1 MNRKK
6 FYLLAAVLYCSTAV
20 FGQRTLAEQ
29 RAQILLGKLTL
40 EEKVALMQNSSP
52 AIPRLGIKAYDWWS
66 EALHGVGR
74 AGIATVFPQAIG
86 MGASFDDDL
95 LYQAFTA
102 VSDEARAKS
111 AEFAKNGG
119 LKIYQGLTFWTPN
132 VNIFRDPR
140 WGRGQETYGEDP
152 YLTSRMGVS
161 VVRGLQGPEDAE
173 YDKLHA
179 CAKHFAVHSGPEW
192 NRHSFDAKDIDPRD
206 LWETYL
212 PAFKDLV
219 QKGNVREVMCAY
231 NRFEGDPC
239 CGSNRLLMQILRDEW
254 GYKGLVVSDCW
265 AISDFYRPNAH
276 QTHPDAAHASA
287 SAVLN
292 GTDLE
297 CGPEFGHLTEAVK
310 EGLIDEARIDASL
323 LRLLTARYQLGEM
336 DNGNAWP
343 IPYSVVNSKP
353 HQDLA
358 LRMARESI
366 VLLQN
371 KDNILPLDKKLTVAV
386 MGPNANDSVMQWGNY
401 NGFPAHTVTLLEG
414 IRAKLPDG
422 QVIYEPG
429 CEHTGGD
436 ASLNLQAAVDK
447 VKDADVVI
455 FAGGISP
462 ALEGEEMPVTIPGFK
477 GGDRTDI
484 ELPEIQRSL
493 VKALVDAGKKVIFVN
508 YSGSAVALT
517 PESERCEAILQAW
530 YPGQAGGTAV
540 ADVLFG
546 DYNPAGRLPITFY
559 KHTAQL
565 PDFEDYSMKGRTYR
579 YFKDAPLFPF
589 GYGLSYTT
597 FAYGNAHIYRADNA
611 KNDMLLYIPVTN
623 TGKREGEE
631 VVQVYLRK
639 PGDTD
644 APQRTLRGFKRVKLN
659 AGQQQEVCIS
669 LTDESFE
676 WFDTNTNTMHPVAG
690 NYELLY
696 GGSSRLEDLK
706 VLPIEIK

>member
-1 MNRKK
+1 M
-6 FYLLAAVLYCSTAV
+6 LC
-20 FGQRTLAEQ
+20 Q
-29 RAQILLGKLTL
+29 
-40 EEKVALMQNSSP
+40 
-52 AIPRLGIKAYDWWS
+52 
-66 EALHGVGR
+66 
-74 AGIATVFPQAIG
+74 
-86 MGASFDDDL
+86 
-95 LYQAFTA
+95 
-102 VSDEARAKS
+102 
-111 AEFAKNGG
+111 
-119 LKIYQGLTFWTPN
+119 
-132 VNIFRDPR
+132 
-140 WGRGQETYGEDP
+140 
-152 YLTSRMGVS
+152 
-161 VVRGLQGPEDAE
+161 
-173 YDKLHA
+173 
-179 CAKHFAVHSGPEW
+179 
-192 NRHSFDAKDIDPRD
+192 
-206 LWETYL
+206 
-212 PAFKDLV
+212 
-219 QKGNVREVMCAY
+219 
-231 NRFEGDPC
+231 
-239 CGSNRLLMQILRDEW
+239 
-254 GYKGLVVSDCW
+254 
-265 AISDFYRPNAH
+265 
-276 QTHPDAAHASA
+276 

-559 KHTAQL
+559 KNTAQL